1 MSVVKKLVVVFV
13 VLVVVATTGVIFS
26 HKPTAAQADGPKWY
40 DRFSQCEHDCPS
52 LDFPTCNCFV
62 LPPIIVRG

>member
-1 MSVVKKLVVVFV
+1 MSVVKKLVIVSV

-26 HKPTAAQADGPKWY
+26 QKPTAAQADGPKWY
-40 DRFSQCEHDCPS
+40 DTISQCKHDCPS
-52 LDFPTCNCFV
+52 LDIPTCNCFV

>member
-1 MSVVKKLVVVFV
+1 MSVVKKLVVVFA
-13 VLVVVATTGVIFS
+13 VLVVVAATGVIFS
-26 HKPTAAQADGPKWY
+26 QKPTAAQADGPKWY
-40 DRFSQCEHDCPS
+40 DRFSKCERDCPS